1 MSKATMTLGAILFS
15 LGLAGV
21 PSAAGDDDCFATS
34 LHATGEGMRYWY
46 EEEGGLMQITG
57 IPYRDLDCSN
67 CHIKSCDQCHAAR
80 DASTGTCTYSNSQ
93 ARKTDTCL
101 PCHGR
106 EALTY
111 RMCEKAGNVDVH
123 GSLCT
128 DCHGGADV
136 HGDGQT
142 YRSMR
147 DAHAVKASCLDCHEG
162 VASDIRPHTVHKGKL
177 DCAACHVVATTACMN
192 CHMDTFLATGS
203 RKGTFFPIQDW
214 LLLINHEGKVTSAT
228 AMTIVYQDKKFIC
241 YGPYFTHAV
250 QPKGKQCGDC
260 HGNEAV
266 KMIKDGQRVPM
277 MTYKDGNV
285 VAWKGVVPVVADQ
298 LDWTYLNKVGD
309 TWVPVE
315 GNGKETVQYVEYGT
329 PLTEE
334 QIKKMAMPF
343 EQ

>member
-1 MSKATMTLGAILFS
+1 MSTEACARTAT
-15 LGLAGV
+15 AGRTCMATAKPTV
-21 PSAAGDDDCFATS
+21 RCATPTPSRLVASTVTRAWPATS
-34 LHATGEGMRYWY
+34 A
-46 EEEGGLMQITG
+46 
-57 IPYRDLDCSN
+57 
-67 CHIKSCDQCHAAR
+67 
-80 DASTGTCTYSNSQ
+80 
-93 ARKTDTCL
+93 
-101 PCHGR
+101 
-106 EALTY
+106 
-111 RMCEKAGNVDVH
+111 
-123 GSLCT
+123 
-128 DCHGGADV
+128 
-136 HGDGQT
+136 
-142 YRSMR
+142 
-147 DAHAVKASCLDCHEG
+147 
-162 VASDIRPHTVHKGKL
+162 VHKGKL